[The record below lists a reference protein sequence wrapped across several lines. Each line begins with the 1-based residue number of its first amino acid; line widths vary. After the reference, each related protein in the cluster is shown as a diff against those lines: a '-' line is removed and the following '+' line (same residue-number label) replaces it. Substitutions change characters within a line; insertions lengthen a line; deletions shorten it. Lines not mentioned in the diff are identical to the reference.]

1 MKPNED
7 ASFSGSFAETNWMMV
22 RSDVSVE
29 HWLLSDS
36 LYGVKIVSVTEGD
49 SVTLHT
55 DVVDTEMP
63 RSFLYQIEWR
73 WLQPEHTRIATVF
86 WRNSVTYHI
95 TYYDE
100 RFRGRVQVDSQTG
113 SLTIRNIRSTDSGLY
128 RMQSPF
134 TRESFTVT
142 VYARLPIP
150 VITRSSQQKCSLL
163 CSVLNV
169 SDVTLSWYKGNSL
182 LSSISVS
189 DLNISLSLPLEVEY
203 QDKNTYSCVLNNPIS
218 NRTQHLNISEFCQ
231 TCAGMTVLRC
241 DVSRMKFTSQ
251 QTQIRVMGGASAR
264 QLQSRCEMADMDF
277 VKCVA
282 ALFVL
287 WKAENGV
294 DSFAAVSG
302 SIRSVQQ
309 APDWLTRREYS
320 PKFRFFNSR
329 ESRVCASNA
338 QNAPFAP
345 PDVYSCLCIDL
356 TCKSLALNASF
367 ASGVNAPLGRGS
379 RRPPVWPVGRA
390 GTARLPIP
398 VITRHSTCSSS
409 SGSSQ
414 QKCSLLCSVLNV
426 SDVTLSWYKGN
437 SLLSSISV
445 SDLNNSLSLPL
456 EVEYQDKNTYSCVIN
471 NPISNQTQ
479 HLNISEVCQTCADSV
494 HCCGFTEAV
503 IRLVISAVV
512 GVATV
517 IIVVYDIRSR
527 RAEHKRK
534 TSQSV
539 PEY

>member
-1 MKPNED
+1 MFHTFIFLCLWHLID
-7 ASFSGSFAETNWMMV
+7 
-22 RSDVSVE
+22 
-29 HWLLSDS
+29 
-36 LYGVKIVSVTEGD
+36 GVKIVSVTEGD

-231 TCAGMTVLRC
+231 TCA
-241 DVSRMKFTSQ
+241 
-251 QTQIRVMGGASAR
+251 
-264 QLQSRCEMADMDF
+264 
-277 VKCVA
+277 
-282 ALFVL
+282 
-287 WKAENGV
+287 
-294 DSFAAVSG
+294 
-302 SIRSVQQ
+302 
-309 APDWLTRREYS
+309 
-320 PKFRFFNSR
+320 
-329 ESRVCASNA
+329 
-338 QNAPFAP
+338 
-345 PDVYSCLCIDL
+345 
-356 TCKSLALNASF
+356 
-367 ASGVNAPLGRGS
+367 
-379 RRPPVWPVGRA
+379 
-390 GTARLPIP
+390 ARLPIP